1 MVAKGLELNFAV
13 LSRPRTQAI
22 LDGRLKSGGLPI
34 HWFPTT
40 SPLGVG
46 ASSAE
51 SDRGILPGGVVGGEM
66 SISSFM
72 QAKSRG
78 APFLALPIFLKRGLA
93 QRSLLCSINSPL
105 DSPQQLSGK
114 RVGLLNYTSSMPT
127 WMRGVLDEEYQL
139 SRSSP
144 LWMTLS
150 PSSPE
155 THDEMTVIQIPR
167 EFVGEEMEAWEELDG
182 YSHQLDR
189 RERFLL
195 SLLKKGE
202 VDVVISYQVRIGS
215 NRLRPL
221 LRTEDGFWSHYH
233 RRGVY
238 PINHIFVVNAD
249 LVSEIPNIGAILL
262 STLREARKLWVDYLP
277 KEKRGAMEYEM
288 DRLGWDP
295 FAYHLGEVERRT
307 LETFVD
313 YLLKDKMISRKIS
326 LEELFHKGVLEG

>member
-1 MVAKGLELNFAV
+1 MAASGQEMKFAV
-13 LSRPRTQAI
+13 LSRPRTQAL

-34 HWFPTT
+34 HWLPTT

-46 ASSAE
+46 IPAGE
-51 SDRGILPGGVVGGEM
+51 NDRGILPGGFVGGEM

-78 APFLALPIFLKRGLA
+78 APLLALPIFLKRGLA
-93 QRSLLCSINSPL
+93 QRSLLCSLESAF
-105 DSPQQLSGK
+105 DSPQQLRGK
-114 RVGLLNYTSSMPT
+114 RVGLVNYTSSMPT

-144 LWMTLS
+144 LWITLA
-150 PSSPE
+150 PPSPE
-155 THDEMTVIQIPR
+155 THNEMTVIQVPK

-182 YSHQLDR
+182 YSHKLDR
-189 RERFLL
+189 REHFLL

-202 VDVVISYQVRIGS
+202 ADAVISYQVRIGS
-215 NRLRPL
+215 NQFRPL
-221 LRTEDGFWSHYH
+221 LQTEDGFWSHYH

-238 PINHIFVVNAD
+238 PINHIFVVHKE
-249 LVSEIPNIGAILL
+249 LVSKTPNIGQVLL
-262 STLREARKLWVDYLP
+262 STLREARKLWVEYLP

-295 FAYHLGEVERRT
+295 FAYRLGEVEKRT
-307 LETFVD
+307 LEIFID
-313 YLLKDKMISRKIS
+313 YLLKDKMISRRIP
-326 LEELFHKGVLEG
+326 LEELFHKDVLEG